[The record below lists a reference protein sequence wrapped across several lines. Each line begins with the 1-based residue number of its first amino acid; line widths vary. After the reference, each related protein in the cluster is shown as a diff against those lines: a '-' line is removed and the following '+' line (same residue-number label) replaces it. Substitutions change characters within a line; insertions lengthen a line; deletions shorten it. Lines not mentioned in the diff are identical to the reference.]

1 MKNEIKKIEEK
12 QITDIVFNKVVDLQ
26 ARGAIDFPN
35 NYSVGNA
42 LKSAYLM
49 LQQATT
55 RDKKPV
61 LQACT
66 QESIANSLLDMVVQG
81 LNPAKQ
87 QCYFIP
93 YGNQLTLSRSFLGT
107 IALTKRL
114 KGVKDVVAYPIYKN
128 DKLDIGFDILTG
140 KTKINEFKPSLAH
153 NIQDLIGA
161 LGIIVGEKEP
171 LYIEYMN
178 MEQIKNAWNQGTMK
192 GNSPAHKNFP
202 DQMAIK
208 TVINRICKR
217 YVNTADDSDKIA
229 DLINQSAEEVDNAME
244 VEMAEN
250 ANVKELPLDEIEEIQ
265 LEKFEEIDGQVAIED
280 VLEKA
285 PYRTKFKRTI

>member
-42 LKSAYLM
+42 LKSAYLI
-49 LQQATT
+49 LQEAKT
-55 RDKKPV
+55 REKKPV
-61 LQACT
+61 LQVCT

-81 LNPAKQ
+81 LNPTKQ

-93 YGNQLTLSRSFLGT
+93 YGNQLTLSRSYLGT

-140 KTKINEFKPSLAH
+140 KTKINEFKPALDHKA
-153 NIQDLIGA
+153 QDLIGA
-161 LGIIVGEKEP
+161 LGIVVGENEI
-171 LYIEYMN
+171 LYLEYMN
-178 MEQIKNAWNQGTMK
+178 MEQIRNAWNQGTMK

-208 TVINRICKR
+208 TVINRVCKK
-217 YVNTADDSDKIA
+217 YVNAADDSDKIA
-229 DLINQSAEEVDNAME
+229 DLISKTAEEVDNE
-244 VEMAEN
+244 LEIEMAEN
-250 ANVKELPLDEIEEIQ
+250 ANAKELPLDEIEEV
-265 LEKFEEIDGQVAIED
+265 EYEEIEEVDGQVEIQDVIED
-280 VLEKA
+280 A
-285 PYRTKFKRTI
+285 PF

>member
-12 QITDIVFNKVVDLQ
+12 QITDIVFNKVVALQ
-26 ARGAIDFPN
+26 AQGAIDFPN

-55 RDKKPV
+55 TDKKPV

-66 QESIANSLLDMVVQG
+66 QESIANTLLDMVVQG

-93 YGNQLTLSRSFLGT
+93 YGKQLTLSRSYLGT

-114 KGVKDVVAYPIYKN
+114 KGVKDVVAYPVYKN

-171 LYIEYMN
+171 LYVEYMN
-178 MEQIKNAWNQGTMK
+178 MDQIKKAWEQGRMK
-192 GNSPAHKNFP
+192 GKSGAHINFA

-229 DLINQSAEEVDNAME
+229 DLINQSVEEVDNAME
-244 VEMAEN
+244 IEIAEN
-250 ANVKELPLDEIEEIQ
+250 ANVKELPLDEIEEIP

-280 VLEKA
+280 VLEDA
-285 PYRTKFKRTI
+285 PF

>member
-81 LNPAKQ
+81 LNPTKQ
-87 QCYFIP
+87 QCYFIA
-93 YGNQLTLSRSFLGT
+93 YGNQLTLSRSYLGT

-114 KGVKDVVAYPIYKN
+114 KGVKDVVAYPVYKN

-140 KTKINEFKPSLAH
+140 KTKINEFKPALDHKA
-153 NIQDLIGA
+153 QDLIGA
-161 LGIIVGEKEP
+161 LGIVVGENEI
-171 LYIEYMN
+171 LYLEYMN
-178 MEQIKNAWNQGTMK
+178 MEQIRNAWNQGTMK

-208 TVINRICKR
+208 TVINRVCKK
-217 YVNTADDSDKIA
+217 YVNAADDSDKIA
-229 DLINQSAEEVDNAME
+229 DLISKSAEEVDNE
-244 VEMAEN
+244 LEIEIAEN
-250 ANVKELPLDEIEEIQ
+250 ANVKELPLDEIEEV
-265 LEKFEEIDGQVAIED
+265 EFEEIDGQIEIQDVIED
-280 VLEKA
+280 A
-285 PYRTKFKRTI
+285 PF

>member
-26 ARGAIDFPN
+26 AKGAIDFPN

-42 LKSAYLM
+42 LKSAYLI
-49 LQQATT
+49 LQEAKT
-55 RDKKPV
+55 REKKPV
-61 LQACT
+61 LQVCT
-66 QESIANSLLDMVVQG
+66 QESIANALLGMLVQG
-81 LNPAKQ
+81 LNPTKQ

-93 YGNQLTLSRSFLGT
+93 YGNQLTLSRSYLGT

-140 KTKINEFKPSLAH
+140 KTKINEFKPALDHKA
-153 NIQDLIGA
+153 QDLIGA
-161 LGIIVGEKEP
+161 LGIVVGENEI
-171 LYIEYMN
+171 LYLEYMN
-178 MEQIKNAWNQGTMK
+178 MEQIRNAWNQGTMK

-208 TVINRICKR
+208 TVINRVCKK
-217 YVNTADDSDKIA
+217 YVNAADDSDKIA
-229 DLINQSAEEVDNAME
+229 DLISKTAEEVDNE
-244 VEMAEN
+244 LEIEMAEN
-250 ANVKELPLDEIEEIQ
+250 ANVKELPLDEIEEV
-265 LEKFEEIDGQVAIED
+265 EFEEVQEIDGQVEIQDVIED
-280 VLEKA
+280 A
-285 PYRTKFKRTI
+285 PF

>member
-26 ARGAIDFPN
+26 AKGAIDFPN

-42 LKSAYLM
+42 LKSAYLI
-49 LQQATT
+49 LQEAKT
-55 RDKKPV
+55 REKEPV
-61 LQACT
+61 LQVCT
-66 QESIANSLLDMVVQG
+66 QESIANALLDMVVQG

-93 YGNQLTLSRSFLGT
+93 YGNQLTLSRSYLGT

-140 KTKINEFKPSLAH
+140 KTKINEFKPALDHKA
-153 NIQDLIGA
+153 QDLIGA
-161 LGIIVGEKEP
+161 LGIIVGENEI
-171 LYIEYMN
+171 LYLEYMN
-178 MEQIKNAWNQGTMK
+178 MEQIRNAWNQGTMK

-208 TVINRICKR
+208 TVINRVCKK
-217 YVNTADDSDKIA
+217 YVNAADDSDKIA
-229 DLINQSAEEVDNAME
+229 DLISKTAEEVDNE
-244 VEMAEN
+244 LEIEMAEN
-250 ANVKELPLDEIEEIQ
+250 ANAKELPLDEIEEV
-265 LEKFEEIDGQVAIED
+265 EFEEVQELDGQIEIQDVIED
-280 VLEKA
+280 A
-285 PYRTKFKRTI
+285 PF

>member
-229 DLINQSAEEVDNAME
+229 DLINQSVEEVDNAME
-244 VEMAEN
+244 VEMSKN
-250 ANVKELPLDEIEEIQ
+250 ANVKELPLDEIEEIP
-265 LEKFEEIDGQVAIED
+265 LEKLEEIDGQVAIEN
-280 VLEKA
+280 VLEDA
-285 PYRTKFKRTI
+285 PF

>member
-42 LKSAYLM
+42 LKSAYLI
-49 LQQATT
+49 LQEAKT
-55 RDKKPV
+55 REKKPV
-61 LQACT
+61 LQVCT
-66 QESIANSLLDMVVQG
+66 QESIANTLLDMVVQG
-81 LNPAKQ
+81 LNPTKQ

-93 YGNQLTLSRSFLGT
+93 YGNQLTLSRSYLGT

-140 KTKINEFKPSLAH
+140 KTKINEFKPALDHKA
-153 NIQDLIGA
+153 QDLIGA
-161 LGIIVGEKEP
+161 LCIVVGENEI
-171 LYIEYMN
+171 LYLEYMN
-178 MEQIKNAWNQGTMK
+178 MEQIRNAWNQGTMK

-208 TVINRICKR
+208 TVINRVCKK
-217 YVNTADDSDKIA
+217 YVNAADDSDKIA
-229 DLINQSAEEVDNAME
+229 DLISKTAEEVDNELE
-244 VEMAEN
+244 VEMITN
-250 ANVKELPLDEIEEIQ
+250 ANAKELPLDEIEEV
-265 LEKFEEIDGQVAIED
+265 EYEEIQEQDGQVEIQDVIED
-280 VLEKA
+280 A
-285 PYRTKFKRTI
+285 PF

>member
-42 LKSAYLM
+42 LKSAYLI
-49 LQQATT
+49 LQEAKT
-55 RDKKPV
+55 REKKPV
-61 LQACT
+61 LQVCT
-66 QESIANSLLDMVVQG
+66 QDSIANALLDMVVQG
-81 LNPAKQ
+81 LNPTKQ

-93 YGNQLTLSRSFLGT
+93 YGNQLTLSRSYLGT

-140 KTKINEFKPSLAH
+140 KTKINEFKPALDHKA
-153 NIQDLIGA
+153 QDLIGA
-161 LGIIVGEKEP
+161 LGIVVGENEI
-171 LYIEYMN
+171 LYLEYMN
-178 MEQIKNAWNQGTMK
+178 MEQIRNAWNQGTMK

-208 TVINRICKR
+208 TVINRVCKK
-217 YVNTADDSDKIA
+217 YVNAADDSDKIA
-229 DLINQSAEEVDNAME
+229 DLISKTAEEVDNE
-244 VEMAEN
+244 LEIEMAEN
-250 ANVKELPLDEIEEIQ
+250 ANAKELPLD
-265 LEKFEEIDGQVAIED
+265 VIED
-280 VLEKA
+280 A
-285 PYRTKFKRTI
+285 PF

>member
-42 LKSAYLM
+42 LKSAYLI
-49 LQQATT
+49 LQEAKT
-55 RDKKPV
+55 REKKPV
-61 LQACT
+61 LQVCT
-66 QESIANSLLDMVVQG
+66 QESIANTLLDMVVQG
-81 LNPAKQ
+81 LNPSKQ

-93 YGNQLTLSRSFLGT
+93 YGNQLTLSRSYLGT

-140 KTKINEFKPSLAH
+140 KTKINEFKPALDHKA
-153 NIQDLIGA
+153 QDLIGA
-161 LGIIVGEKEP
+161 LGIVVGENEI
-171 LYIEYMN
+171 LYLEYMN
-178 MEQIKNAWNQGTMK
+178 MEQIRNAWNQGTMK

-208 TVINRICKR
+208 TVINRVCKK
-217 YVNTADDSDKIA
+217 YVNAADDSDKIA
-229 DLINQSAEEVDNAME
+229 DLISKTAEEVDNE
-244 VEMAEN
+244 LEIEMAEN
-250 ANVKELPLDEIEEIQ
+250 ANVKELPLDEIEEV
-265 LEKFEEIDGQVAIED
+265 ECEEIQEQDGQVETQDVIED
-280 VLEKA
+280 A
-285 PYRTKFKRTI
+285 PF

>member
-26 ARGAIDFPN
+26 AKGAIDFPN

-42 LKSAYLM
+42 LKSAYLI
-49 LQQATT
+49 LQEAKT
-55 RDKKPV
+55 REKKPV
-61 LQACT
+61 LQVCT
-66 QESIANSLLDMVVQG
+66 QESIANTLLDMVVQG
-81 LNPAKQ
+81 LNPTKQ

-93 YGNQLTLSRSFLGT
+93 YGNQLTLSRSYLGT

-140 KTKINEFKPSLAH
+140 KTKINEFKPALDHKA
-153 NIQDLIGA
+153 QDLIGA
-161 LGIIVGEKEP
+161 LGIVVGENEI
-171 LYIEYMN
+171 LYLEYMN
-178 MEQIKNAWNQGTMK
+178 MEQIRNAWNQGTMK

-208 TVINRICKR
+208 TVINRVCKK
-217 YVNTADDSDKIA
+217 YVNAADDSDKIA
-229 DLINQSAEEVDNAME
+229 DLISKTAEEVDNELE

-250 ANVKELPLDEIEEIQ
+250 ANIKELPLDEIEEVEFEEIQ
-265 LEKFEEIDGQVAIED
+265 EIDGQIEIQDVIED
-280 VLEKA
+280 A
-285 PYRTKFKRTI
+285 PF

>member
-81 LNPAKQ
+81 LNPTKQ

-93 YGNQLTLSRSFLGT
+93 YGNQLTLSRSYLGT

-153 NIQDLIGA
+153 NIQELIGA

-171 LYIEYMN
+171 LYVEYMN
-178 MEQIKNAWNQGTMK
+178 MDQIKKAWEQGQMK
-192 GNSPAHKNFP
+192 GESGAHINFA

-229 DLINQSAEEVDNAME
+229 DLISKTAEEVDNE
-244 VEMAEN
+244 LEIEMAEN
-250 ANVKELPLDEIEEIQ
+250 ANVKELPLDEIEEV
-265 LEKFEEIDGQVAIED
+265 EFEEIDGQIEIQD
-280 VLEKA
+280 VIEAA
-285 PYRTKFKRTI
+285 PF

>member
-26 ARGAIDFPN
+26 SKGAIDFPN

-42 LKSAYLM
+42 LKSAYLI
-49 LQQATT
+49 LQEAKT
-55 RDKKPV
+55 REKKPV

-66 QESIANSLLDMVVQG
+66 QESVANTLLDMVVQG
-81 LNPAKQ
+81 LNPTKQ

-93 YGNQLTLSRSFLGT
+93 YGNQLTLSRSYLGT

-140 KTKINEFKPSLAH
+140 KTKINEFKPALDHKA
-153 NIQDLIGA
+153 QDLIGA
-161 LGIIVGEKEP
+161 LGIIVGENEI
-171 LYIEYMN
+171 LYLEYMN
-178 MEQIKNAWNQGTMK
+178 MEQIRNAWNQGTMK

-208 TVINRICKR
+208 TVINRVCKK
-217 YVNTADDSDKIA
+217 YVNAADDSDKIA
-229 DLINQSAEEVDNAME
+229 DLISKTAEEVDNE
-244 VEMAEN
+244 LEIEMAEN
-250 ANVKELPLDEIEEIQ
+250 ANVKELPLDEIEEIE
-265 LEKFEEIDGQVAIED
+265 LEEIDGQVAIED
-280 VLEKA
+280 VLEDA
-285 PYRTKFKRTI
+285 PF

>member
-12 QITDIVFNKVVDLQ
+12 QITDIVFNKVVALQ
-26 ARGAIDFPN
+26 AQGAIDFPN

-55 RDKKPV
+55 TDKKPV

-66 QESIANSLLDMVVQG
+66 QESIANTLLDMVVQG

-93 YGNQLTLSRSFLGT
+93 YGKQLTLSRSYLGT

-114 KGVKDVVAYPIYKN
+114 KGVKDVVAYPVYKN

-171 LYIEYMN
+171 LYVEYMN
-178 MEQIKNAWNQGTMK
+178 MDQIKKAWEQGRMK
-192 GNSPAHKNFP
+192 GKSGAHINFA

-229 DLINQSAEEVDNAME
+229 DLINQSVEEVDNAME
-244 VEMAEN
+244 IEMAEN
-250 ANVKELPLDEIEEIQ
+250 ANIKELPLDEIEEIE
-265 LEKFEEIDGQVAIED
+265 LEEIDGQVAIED
-280 VLEKA
+280 VLENA
-285 PYRTKFKRTI
+285 PF

>member
-42 LKSAYLM
+42 LKSAYLI
-49 LQQATT
+49 LQEAKT
-55 RDKKPV
+55 REKKPV
-61 LQACT
+61 LQVCT
-66 QESIANSLLDMVVQG
+66 QESIANALLDMVVQG
-81 LNPAKQ
+81 LNPTKQ

-93 YGNQLTLSRSFLGT
+93 YGNQLTLSRSYLGT

-140 KTKINEFKPSLAH
+140 KTKINEYKPALDHKA
-153 NIQDLIGA
+153 QDLIGA
-161 LGIIVGEKEP
+161 LGIVVGENEI
-171 LYIEYMN
+171 LYLEYMN
-178 MEQIKNAWNQGTMK
+178 MEQIRNAWNQGTMK

-208 TVINRICKR
+208 TVINRVCKK
-217 YVNTADDSDKIA
+217 YVNAADDSDKIA
-229 DLINQSAEEVDNAME
+229 DLISKTAEEVDNE
-244 VEMAEN
+244 LEIEMAEN
-250 ANVKELPLDEIEEIQ
+250 ANAKELPLDEIEEV
-265 LEKFEEIDGQVAIED
+265 EFEEVQELDGQIEIQDVIED
-280 VLEKA
+280 A
-285 PYRTKFKRTI
+285 PF

>member
-12 QITDIVFNKVVDLQ
+12 QITDIVFNKVVALQ
-26 ARGAIDFPN
+26 AKGAIDFPN

-42 LKSAYLM
+42 LKSAYLI

-55 RDKKPV
+55 REKKPV
-61 LQACT
+61 LQVCT
-66 QESIANSLLDMVVQG
+66 QDSIANALLDMVVQG
-81 LNPAKQ
+81 LNPTKQ

-93 YGNQLTLSRSFLGT
+93 YGNQLTLSRSYLGT

-140 KTKINEFKPSLAH
+140 KTKINEFKPALDHKA
-153 NIQDLIGA
+153 QDLIGA
-161 LGIIVGEKEP
+161 LGIVVGENEI
-171 LYIEYMN
+171 LYLEYMN
-178 MEQIKNAWNQGTMK
+178 MEQIRNAWNQGTMK

-208 TVINRICKR
+208 TVINRVCKK
-217 YVNTADDSDKIA
+217 YVNAADDSDKIA
-229 DLINQSAEEVDNAME
+229 DLISKTAEEVDNE
-244 VEMAEN
+244 LEIEMAEN
-250 ANVKELPLDEIEEIQ
+250 ANAKELPLDEIEEVEFEEIQ
-265 LEKFEEIDGQVAIED
+265 EIDGQVEIQDVIED
-280 VLEKA
+280 A
-285 PYRTKFKRTI
+285 PF

>member
-12 QITDIVFNKVVDLQ
+12 QITDIVFNKIVDLQ

-42 LKSAYLM
+42 LKSAYLI
-49 LQQATT
+49 LQEAKT
-55 RDKKPV
+55 REKKPV
-61 LQACT
+61 LQVCT
-66 QESIANSLLDMVVQG
+66 QESVSCTLLDMVVQG

-93 YGNQLTLSRSFLGT
+93 YGNQLTLSRSYLGT

-140 KTKINEFKPSLAH
+140 KTKINEFKPALDHKA
-153 NIQDLIGA
+153 QDLIGA
-161 LGIIVGEKEP
+161 LGIVVGENEI
-171 LYIEYMN
+171 LYLEYMN
-178 MEQIKNAWNQGTMK
+178 MEQIRNAWNQGTMK

-208 TVINRICKR
+208 TVINRVCKK
-217 YVNTADDSDKIA
+217 YVNAADDSDKIA
-229 DLINQSAEEVDNAME
+229 DLISKTAEEVDNE
-244 VEMAEN
+244 LEIEMAEN
-250 ANVKELPLDEIEEIQ
+250 ANVKELPLDEIEEV
-265 LEKFEEIDGQVAIED
+265 EFEEVQELDGQIEIQDVIED
-280 VLEKA
+280 A
-285 PYRTKFKRTI
+285 PF

>member
-66 QESIANSLLDMVVQG
+66 QESIANALLDMVVQG
-81 LNPAKQ
+81 LNPTKQ

-93 YGNQLTLSRSFLGT
+93 YGNQLTLSRSYLGT

-140 KTKINEFKPSLAH
+140 KTKINEFKPALEHKA
-153 NIQDLIGA
+153 QELTGA
-161 LGIIVGEKEP
+161 LGIVVGENEI
-171 LYIEYMN
+171 LYLEYMN
-178 MEQIKNAWNQGTMK
+178 MEQIRNAWNQGTMK

-208 TVINRICKR
+208 TVINRVCKK
-217 YVNTADDSDKIA
+217 YVNAADDSDKIA
-229 DLINQSAEEVDNAME
+229 DLISKSAEEVDNE
-244 VEMAEN
+244 LEIEMAEN
-250 ANVKELPLDEIEEIQ
+250 ANVKELPLDEIEEV
-265 LEKFEEIDGQVAIED
+265 EFEEIDGQVEIED

-285 PYRTKFKRTI
+285 PF

>member
-26 ARGAIDFPN
+26 SKGAIDFPN

-42 LKSAYLM
+42 LKSAYLI
-49 LQQATT
+49 LQEAKT
-55 RDKKPV
+55 REKKPV

-66 QESIANSLLDMVVQG
+66 QESVANALLDMVVQG
-81 LNPAKQ
+81 LNPTKQ

-93 YGNQLTLSRSFLGT
+93 YGNQLTLSRSYLGT

-114 KGVKDVVAYPIYKN
+114 KGVKDVVAYPVYKN

-140 KTKINEFKPSLAH
+140 KTKINEFKPALDHKA
-153 NIQDLIGA
+153 QDLIGA
-161 LGIIVGEKEP
+161 LGIVVGENEI
-171 LYIEYMN
+171 LYLEYMN
-178 MEQIKNAWNQGTMK
+178 MEQIRNAWNQGTMK

-208 TVINRICKR
+208 TVINRVCKK
-217 YVNTADDSDKIA
+217 YVNAADDSDKIA
-229 DLINQSAEEVDNAME
+229 DLISKTAEEVDNELE
-244 VEMAEN
+244 VEMIEN
-250 ANVKELPLDEIEEIQ
+250 ANVKELPLDEIEEV
-265 LEKFEEIDGQVAIED
+265 EFEEIQELDGQIEIQDVIED
-280 VLEKA
+280 A
-285 PYRTKFKRTI
+285 PF

>member
-42 LKSAYLM
+42 LKSAYLI
-49 LQQATT
+49 LQEAKT
-55 RDKKPV
+55 REKKPV

-66 QESIANSLLDMVVQG
+66 QESIANTLLDMVVQG
-81 LNPAKQ
+81 LNPTKQ

-93 YGNQLTLSRSFLGT
+93 YGNQLTLSRSYLGT

-140 KTKINEFKPSLAH
+140 KTKINEFKPSLEHKA
-153 NIQDLIGA
+153 QELIGA

-171 LYIEYMN
+171 LYVEYMN
-178 MEQIKNAWNQGTMK
+178 MDQIKKAWEQGQMK
-192 GNSPAHKNFP
+192 GKSGAHINFA

-229 DLINQSAEEVDNAME
+229 DLINQSTEEVDNAMQI
-244 VEMAEN
+244 EMAEN
-250 ANVKELPLDEIEEIQ
+250 ANVKELPLDEIEEVEFEEIQ
-265 LEKFEEIDGQVAIED
+265 EIDGQIEIQDVIED
-280 VLEKA
+280 A
-285 PYRTKFKRTI
+285 PF

>member
-12 QITDIVFNKVVDLQ
+12 QITDIVFNKVVALQ
-26 ARGAIDFPN
+26 AKGAIDFPN

-42 LKSAYLM
+42 LKSAYLI
-49 LQQATT
+49 LQEAKT
-55 RDKKPV
+55 REKKPV
-61 LQACT
+61 LQICT
-66 QESIANSLLDMVVQG
+66 QDSIANALLDMLVQG
-81 LNPAKQ
+81 LNPTKQ

-93 YGNQLTLSRSFLGT
+93 YGNQLTLSRSYLGT

-140 KTKINEFKPSLAH
+140 KTKINEFKPALDHKA
-153 NIQDLIGA
+153 QDLIGA
-161 LGIIVGEKEP
+161 LGIVVGENEI
-171 LYIEYMN
+171 LYLEYMN
-178 MEQIKNAWNQGTMK
+178 MEQIRNAWNQGTMK

-208 TVINRICKR
+208 TVINRVCKK
-217 YVNTADDSDKIA
+217 YVNAADDSDKIA
-229 DLINQSAEEVDNAME
+229 DLISKTAEEVDNELE

-250 ANVKELPLDEIEEIQ
+250 ANIKELPLDEIEEV
-265 LEKFEEIDGQVAIED
+265 EFEEVQELDGQIEIQDVIED
-280 VLEKA
+280 A
-285 PYRTKFKRTI
+285 PF

>member
-42 LKSAYLM
+42 LKSAYLI
-49 LQQATT
+49 LQEAKT
-55 RDKKPV
+55 REKKPV
-61 LQACT
+61 LQVCT
-66 QESIANSLLDMVVQG
+66 QESIANTLLDMVVQG
-81 LNPAKQ
+81 LNPTKQ

-93 YGNQLTLSRSFLGT
+93 YGNQLTLSRSYLGT

-140 KTKINEFKPSLAH
+140 KTKINEFKPALDHKA
-153 NIQDLIGA
+153 QDLIGA
-161 LGIIVGEKEP
+161 LGIVVGENEI
-171 LYIEYMN
+171 LYLEYMN
-178 MEQIKNAWNQGTMK
+178 MEQIRNAWNQGTMK

-208 TVINRICKR
+208 TVINRVCKK
-217 YVNTADDSDKIA
+217 YVNAADDSDKIA
-229 DLINQSAEEVDNAME
+229 DLISKTAEEVDNE
-244 VEMAEN
+244 LEIEMAEN
-250 ANVKELPLDEIEEIQ
+250 ANVKELPLDEIEEVEYEEIQ
-265 LEKFEEIDGQVAIED
+265 EIDGQVEIQDVIED
-280 VLEKA
+280 A
-285 PYRTKFKRTI
+285 PF

>member
-81 LNPAKQ
+81 LNPTKQ

-93 YGNQLTLSRSFLGT
+93 YGNQLTLSRSYLGT

-140 KTKINEFKPSLAH
+140 KTKINEFKPSLEHKA
-153 NIQDLIGA
+153 QDLIGA
-161 LGIIVGEKEP
+161 LGIVVGDNEI
-171 LYIEYMN
+171 LYLEYMN

-208 TVINRICKR
+208 TVINRVCKK
-217 YVNTADDSDKIA
+217 YVNAADDSDKIA
-229 DLINQSAEEVDNAME
+229 DLISKSAEEVDDE
-244 VEMAEN
+244 LEIEMAKN
-250 ANVKELPLDEIEEIQ
+250 ANVKELPLDEIEEV
-265 LEKFEEIDGQVAIED
+265 EFEETQELDGQITIED
-280 VLEKA
+280 VLEDA
-285 PYRTKFKRTI
+285 PF

>member
-42 LKSAYLM
+42 LKSAYLI
-49 LQQATT
+49 LQEAKT
-55 RDKKPV
+55 REKKPV
-61 LQACT
+61 LQVCT
-66 QESIANSLLDMVVQG
+66 QDSIVNALLDMVVQG
-81 LNPAKQ
+81 LNPTKQ

-93 YGNQLTLSRSFLGT
+93 YGNQLTLSRSYLGT

-140 KTKINEFKPSLAH
+140 KTKINEFKPALDHKA
-153 NIQDLIGA
+153 QDLIGA
-161 LGIIVGEKEP
+161 LGIIVGENEI
-171 LYIEYMN
+171 LYLEYMN
-178 MEQIKNAWNQGTMK
+178 MEQIRNAWNQGTMK

-208 TVINRICKR
+208 TVINRVCKK
-217 YVNTADDSDKIA
+217 YVNAADDSDKIA
-229 DLINQSAEEVDNAME
+229 DLISKTAEEVDNE
-244 VEMAEN
+244 LEIEMAEN
-250 ANVKELPLDEIEEIQ
+250 ANAKELPLDEIEEV
-265 LEKFEEIDGQVAIED
+265 EYEEIEEVDGQIEIQDVIED
-280 VLEKA
+280 A
-285 PYRTKFKRTI
+285 PF

>member
-93 YGNQLTLSRSFLGT
+93 YGNQLTLSRSYLGT

-140 KTKINEFKPSLAH
+140 KTKINEFKPALDHKA
-153 NIQDLIGA
+153 QDLIGA
-161 LGIIVGEKEP
+161 LGIVVGENEI
-171 LYIEYMN
+171 LYLEYMN
-178 MEQIKNAWNQGTMK
+178 MEQIRNAWNQGTMK

-208 TVINRICKR
+208 TVINRVCKK
-217 YVNTADDSDKIA
+217 YVNAADDSDKIA
-229 DLINQSAEEVDNAME
+229 DLISKSAEEVDNELEAE
-244 VEMAEN
+244 IAEN
-250 ANVKELPLDEIEEIQ
+250 ANVKELPLDEIEEV
-265 LEKFEEIDGQVAIED
+265 EFEEIQELDGQIEIQDVIED
-280 VLEKA
+280 A
-285 PYRTKFKRTI
+285 PF

>member
-42 LKSAYLM
+42 LKSAYLI
-49 LQQATT
+49 LQEAKT
-55 RDKKPV
+55 REKKPV
-61 LQACT
+61 LQVCT
-66 QESIANSLLDMVVQG
+66 QESIANALLDMVVQG
-81 LNPAKQ
+81 LNPTKQ

-93 YGNQLTLSRSFLGT
+93 YGNQLTLSRSYLGT

-140 KTKINEFKPSLAH
+140 KTKINEFKPALDHKA
-153 NIQDLIGA
+153 QDLIGA
-161 LGIIVGEKEP
+161 LGIVVGENEI
-171 LYIEYMN
+171 LYLEYMN
-178 MEQIKNAWNQGTMK
+178 MEQIRNAWNQGTMK

-208 TVINRICKR
+208 TVINRVCKK
-217 YVNTADDSDKIA
+217 YVNAADDSDKIA
-229 DLINQSAEEVDNAME
+229 DLISKTAEEVDNELE
-244 VEMAEN
+244 VKMAEN
-250 ANVKELPLDEIEEIQ
+250 ANIKELPLDEIEEVEFEEIQ
-265 LEKFEEIDGQVAIED
+265 EIDGQIEIQDVIED
-280 VLEKA
+280 A
-285 PYRTKFKRTI
+285 PF

>member
-140 KTKINEFKPSLAH
+140 KTKINEFKPSLVH

-229 DLINQSAEEVDNAME
+229 DLINQSVEEVDNAME
-244 VEMAEN
+244 VEMSKN
-250 ANVKELPLDEIEEIQ
+250 ANVKELPLDEIEEIP
-265 LEKFEEIDGQVAIED
+265 LEKLEEIDGQVAIED
-280 VLEKA
+280 VLEDA
-285 PYRTKFKRTI
+285 PF

>member
-42 LKSAYLM
+42 LKSAYLI
-49 LQQATT
+49 LQEAKT
-55 RDKKPV
+55 REKKPV
-61 LQACT
+61 LQVCT
-66 QESIANSLLDMVVQG
+66 QESIANTLLDMVVQG
-81 LNPAKQ
+81 LNPTK
-87 QCYFIP
+87 P
-93 YGNQLTLSRSFLGT
+93 YGNQLTLSRSYLGT

-140 KTKINEFKPSLAH
+140 KTKINEFKPALDHKA
-153 NIQDLIGA
+153 QDLIGA
-161 LGIIVGEKEP
+161 LGIVVGENEI
-171 LYIEYMN
+171 LYLEYMN
-178 MEQIKNAWNQGTMK
+178 MEQIRNAWNQGTMK

-208 TVINRICKR
+208 TVINRVCKK
-217 YVNTADDSDKIA
+217 YVNAADDSDKIA
-229 DLINQSAEEVDNAME
+229 DLISKTAEEVDNELE
-244 VEMAEN
+244 VEMITN
-250 ANVKELPLDEIEEIQ
+250 ANAKELPLDEIEEV
-265 LEKFEEIDGQVAIED
+265 EYEEIQEQDGQVEIQDVIED
-280 VLEKA
+280 A
-285 PYRTKFKRTI
+285 PF

>member
-42 LKSAYLM
+42 LKSAYLI
-49 LQQATT
+49 LQEAKT
-55 RDKKPV
+55 REKKPV
-61 LQACT
+61 LQVCT
-66 QESIANSLLDMVVQG
+66 QESIANALLDMVVQG
-81 LNPAKQ
+81 LNPTKQ

-93 YGNQLTLSRSFLGT
+93 YGNQLTLSRSYLGT

-140 KTKINEFKPSLAH
+140 KTKINEFKPALDHKA
-153 NIQDLIGA
+153 QDLIGA
-161 LGIIVGEKEP
+161 LGIVVGENEI
-171 LYIEYMN
+171 LYLEYMN
-178 MEQIKNAWNQGTMK
+178 MEQIRNAWNQGTMK

-208 TVINRICKR
+208 TVINRVCKK
-217 YVNTADDSDKIA
+217 YVNAADDSDKIA
-229 DLINQSAEEVDNAME
+229 DLISKTAEEVDNE
-244 VEMAEN
+244 LEIEMAEN
-250 ANVKELPLDEIEEIQ
+250 ANVKELPLDEIEEV
-265 LEKFEEIDGQVAIED
+265 EFEEIDGQIEIQDVIED
-280 VLEKA
+280 A
-285 PYRTKFKRTI
+285 PF